1 MISAAIFLIVLLL
14 SVYFLNYFYLFILE
28 ISTSVLA
35 RYTPAVITHFAIT
48 PKGHTAV
55 HVNMDSLEMD
65 ENVKVN
71 VGVEI

>member
-1 MISAAIFLIVLLL
+1 MSWHV
-14 SVYFLNYFYLFILE
+14 
-28 ISTSVLA
+28 
-35 RYTPAVITHFAIT
+35 THLQ